1 MTLRLNTGDQFCKIG
16 SGKEAKG
23 MLTKEEKLLV
33 ADVSR
38 RWTGPNTWGWLEGY
52 RLDLKRA
59 IQNPGF
65 G

>member
-1 MTLRLNTGDQFCKIG
+1 LNHNNRFIKIG
-16 SGKEAKG
+16 SGKEAEN
-23 MLTKEEKLLV
+23 MLTKEERLLV

-38 RWTGPNTWGWLEGY
+38 RWTGPNTWGWQDGY
-52 RLDLKRA
+52 RMSLKGA